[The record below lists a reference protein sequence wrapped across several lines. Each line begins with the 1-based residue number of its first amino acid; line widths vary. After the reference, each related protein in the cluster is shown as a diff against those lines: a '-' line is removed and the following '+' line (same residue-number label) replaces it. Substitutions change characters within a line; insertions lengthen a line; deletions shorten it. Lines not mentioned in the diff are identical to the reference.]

1 MSDQPKKRIKT
12 KPSWTDIK
20 SQLADF
26 DRAGLMQLVSDLYAF
41 NKDNQTFL
49 HARFTFITNALDDYK
64 KRIRLALCP
73 DIARRNANPSVAK
86 AKKAISEYKKAVG
99 DLLGIIELRVFWC
112 EIAVEFSM
120 NYGFGDVGYLE
131 ALLRQYSEVC
141 SALPSIQEPL
151 LSQYI
156 ERMET
161 VRDDAAQIG
170 YGVFDGMNDLLGD
183 MLVNLPESHVEARV
197 PMVGE

>member
-1 MSDQPKKRIKT
+1 
-12 KPSWTDIK
+12 
-20 SQLADF
+20 
-26 DRAGLMQLVSDLYAF
+26 MQLVSDLYAF

-49 HARFTFITNALDDYK
+49 HARFTFITNALNDYK
-64 KRIRLALCP
+64 KRIRLALYP
-73 DIARRNANPSVAK
+73 DISRRNANPSVAT

-99 DLLGIIELRVFWC
+99 DPLGIIELRLFWC

-120 NYGFGDVGYLE
+120 DYGFDDVGYLE

-141 SALPSIQEPL
+141 DLLPSIPEPQL
-151 LSQYI
+151 TQYI

-170 YGVFDGMNDLLGD
+170 YGVFDEMNDLLGD

-197 PMVGE
+197 PMIGE

>member
-1 MSDQPKKRIKT
+1 MTDQSKKRIKT

-20 SQLADF
+20 SRLVDF
-26 DRAGLMQLVSDLYAF
+26 DRAGLIQLVSDLYAF

-49 HARFTFITNALDDYK
+49 HARFRFITNALDDYK

-73 DIARRNANPSVAK
+73 DIARRNANPSVAT
-86 AKKAISEYKKAVG
+86 AKKAISEYTKAVG
-99 DLLGIIELRVFWC
+99 DPLGIIELRVFWC

-120 NYGFGDVGYLE
+120 GYAFADIGYLE
-131 ALLRQYSEVC
+131 TLLRQYSEVC
-141 SALPSIQEPL
+141 SALPGIPEPQL
-151 LSQYI
+151 TQYI

-170 YGVFDGMNDLLGD
+170 YGVFDEMNDLLGD

-197 PMVGE
+197 PMIGE